1 MAWHVLADQAESTVK
16 LRCLESHL
24 AIWGNLEEAVRLY
37 LQNPDETRPQV
48 LKKWYDDHSE
58 KVKDSSEAT
67 ILYDILRLNM
77 KGKGIYAISE
87 DQQKQEKVVEAVKI
101 DE

>member
-1 MAWHVLADQAESTVK
+1 M
-16 LRCLESHL
+16 
-24 AIWGNLEEAVRLY
+24 
-37 LQNPDETRPQV
+37 
-48 LKKWYDDHSE
+48 
-58 KVKDSSEAT
+58 DSNEAT
-67 ILYDILRLNM
+67 ILYDVIRLSM